1 MESFD
6 YLLELSMA
14 LTDGQADPD
23 ALREA
28 YMALL
33 AIDAERGVCTAGWRQ
48 RPKIAATEAQ
58 DARSDLA
65 APA

>member
-14 LTDGQADPD
+14 LTDGQADPE
-23 ALREA
+23 ALRDA
-28 YMALL
+28 YLALL
-33 AIDAERGVCTAGWRQ
+33 AIDAERGACTAGWRQ
-48 RPKIAATEAQ
+48 RPKIAATEGH
-58 DARSDLA
+58 DTRSDLA

>member
-1 MESFD
+1 MESFE

-28 YMALL
+28 YEALV
-33 AIDAERGVCTAGWRQ
+33 AMDAERGRCTAVWDELSER
-48 RPKIAATEAQ
+48 
-58 DARSDLA
+58 DLA
-65 APA
+65 TR